1 MAFRSGTVSWSRFR
15 VFGDAPAG
23 VDESLLA
30 SLRQH
35 VVKPPPIGQPPE
47 FLAGWCGGQ
56 HVLDDALSHDS
67 CGFGSSLLAG
77 MRVDVHRMPPELRRA
92 YVALAEAERAAGTET
107 GFLSRAEK
115 RAAREEAERR
125 CAEELAQ
132 GRHVRRVLLPLL
144 WDLPGGR
151 VLAQSGSERS
161 RTLLRDLFMNSLG
174 MRMQARSAGSVAW
187 DLLADRGLA
196 TDLDDAKPSVY
207 TPPPAERSLDGER
220 RLTSQPEVPWAMA
233 GPEPKDFLGNEFLLW
248 LWFSTEVEE
257 GLVQTA
263 TGTVA
268 VVIDRLLEFDCAWGV
283 TGRTALRGSAPTR
296 LPEAAKALQHGK
308 WPRKCGL
315 LVAGRD
321 GRQWQLALQADRF
334 AVSSATLPDV
344 DEARS
349 VREIHEQ
356 RIERVL
362 ELDGLLTDLFAAF
375 LGIRIGD
382 RWPSTRERMSEWISR
397 RAQSRIAA

>member
-1 MAFRSGTVSWSRFR
+1 MLAALRS
-15 VFGDAPAG
+15 
-23 VDESLLA
+23 
-30 SLRQH
+30 H

-47 FLAGWCGGQ
+47 FMAGWCGGE
-56 HVLDDALSHDS
+56 HVLDDALNHDA
-67 CGFGSSLLAG
+67 CGFGRSLLAG
-77 MRVDVHRMPPELRRA
+77 VRVDVHRMPSELRRA
-92 YVALAEAERAAGTET
+92 YVALAEADRAAGTET

-115 RAAREEAERR
+115 RAAREEADRR

-132 GRHVRRVLLPLL
+132 GRHVRRALVPVL
-144 WDLPGGR
+144 WDVPGGR
-151 VLAQSGSERS
+151 LLAPAGSERT
-161 RTLLRDLFMNSLG
+161 RTLLRDLFMSSLEL
-174 MRMQARSAGSVAW
+174 RLQTRSAGSVAW

-220 RLTSQPEVPWAMA
+220 RLMAQPEVPWALA

-263 TGTVA
+263 TGSVA
-268 VVIDRLLEFDCAWGV
+268 VVIDRLLDLDCAWGV
-283 TGRTALRGSAPTR
+283 TGRTGLRGSAPTR

-308 WPRKCGL
+308 WPRRCGL

-334 AVSSATLPDV
+334 AVSAATLPDV

-349 VREIHEQ
+349 VREIREQ
-356 RIERVL
+356 RIERVF
-362 ELDGLLTDLFAAF
+362 ELDGLLTDLYEAF
-375 LGIRIGD
+375 LRLRIGD
-382 RWPSTRERMSEWISR
+382 RWSGTRERMSEWIAR
-397 RAQSRIAA
+397 RAHSRIAA